1 MRKMTYAK
9 AGVDINL
16 ENRSID
22 AMKSVL
28 TTKRKGFG
36 AAMTK
41 IGHYAGLLD
50 MGSFALAMTTDG
62 VGIQGSHRQRHCRN
76 GTLWALTASL

>member
-1 MRKMTYAK
+1 MRKLTYAN

-22 AMKSVL
+22 AMKAVL
-28 TTKRKGFG
+28 TTERKGFG

-62 VGIQGSHRQRHCRN
+62 VGSKVLIANAFQ
-76 GTLWALTASL
+76 